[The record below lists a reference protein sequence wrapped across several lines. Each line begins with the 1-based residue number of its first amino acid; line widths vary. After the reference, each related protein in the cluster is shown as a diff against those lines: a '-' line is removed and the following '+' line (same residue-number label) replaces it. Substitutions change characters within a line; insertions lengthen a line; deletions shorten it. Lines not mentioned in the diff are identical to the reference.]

1 MAYQF
6 GWAVLQDAN
15 LVGEL
20 FVSCF
25 TSNDAFDPVYSI
37 CRIIVDQHVAYNQNG
52 SLFTLS

>member
-37 CRIIVDQHVAYNQNG
+37 CRIIIDQHAAYNQNG